1 MINIAYIG
9 LGSNLGDRAANLRR
23 AAMALR
29 ALLGPLRASRVYE
42 TAPRLDL
49 DQPPFL
55 NAVVEARAS
64 FPPEALLNLL
74 LGVEATLGR
83 QRDLARP
90 KGPRVIDLDLLLY
103 GDHLQQSD
111 RLTLPHPGLAHRRF
125 VLAPLR
131 ELAPALAP
139 PGLGATIDALWA
151 RCDDDGDLR
160 LCDAPLL
167 DHTEVTP

>member
-1 MINIAYIG
+1 LTNIAYIG

-55 NAVVEARAS
+55 NAVVEARAALS
-64 FPPEALLNLL
+64 PDALLDHLL
-74 LGVEATLGR
+74 HIEDTLGR
-83 QRDLARP
+83 RRDPARP

-103 GDHLQQSD
+103 GDHLQQSE

-131 ELAPALAP
+131 ELAPTHTP
-139 PGLGATIDALWA
+139 PGLGASIDALWA
-151 RCDDDGDLR
+151 RCGDDGDLR
-160 LCDAPLL
+160 PCDAPLL